1 MPNPLVSV
9 IIPTHN
15 RPLQVVQAVQSVFN
29 QSFQNFEVIVVDD
42 GSTVCK
48 SGFNDLPVRY
58 IKQEHLGAPA
68 ARNRGI
74 KESKGKYVAFLDDDD
89 TFLPEKLERQVGFME
104 ANPAVGMS
112 YTSFIRRIGNSDEII
127 SSGQSIS
134 YPWLLFNCSIAMPTV
149 MVRREC
155 LDELRFNE
163 YVKFTEDIILW
174 SQIARQTKVRG
185 IMEPLSVVNPGIKPR
200 AKRKEVLLASVDE
213 ILKYAVKGDP
223 YLNPVI
229 KASLTIF
236 WDWNRWRI
244 EKRHD

>member
-104 ANPAVGMS
+104 ANPDVGMS

-134 YPWLLFNCSIAMPTV
+134 
-149 MVRREC
+149 
-155 LDELRFNE
+155 
-163 YVKFTEDIILW
+163 
-174 SQIARQTKVRG
+174 
-185 IMEPLSVVNPGIKPR
+185 
-200 AKRKEVLLASVDE
+200 
-213 ILKYAVKGDP
+213 
-223 YLNPVI
+223 
-229 KASLTIF
+229 
-236 WDWNRWRI
+236 
-244 EKRHD
+244 